1 MLRIE
6 RAIGEFSE
14 LANPE
19 GKTKTD
25 YLQQW
30 YNDLTKWKVFEEK
43 KNHKTMLDSRRRQWG
58 VVAVWVLQWRGGTNK
73 RGKLI
78 WALEKNQGVYS
89 VTTNGYFS
97 LFK

>member
-25 YLQQW
+25 YLQQ
-30 YNDLTKWKVFEEK
+30 
-43 KNHKTMLDSRRRQWG
+43 
-58 VVAVWVLQWRGGTNK
+58 
-73 RGKLI
+73 
-78 WALEKNQGVYS
+78 
-89 VTTNGYFS
+89 
-97 LFK
+97 